1 MSRDDFLQNLDEEKK
16 GVLYAVLAFSF
27 WGLVPIYF
35 KLVKSV
41 SPTEILIHR
50 IIWSVLF
57 LTILIIIT
65 KQISIFKNIIK
76 DKKKLKILFLTSLL
90 VSTNWL
96 IFIWAV
102 SNNKITE
109 ASLGYYINPIVNVIL
124 GVFFFKEK
132 PTKFQKIAIVFA
144 IFAIINEIISFGTLP
159 LVSISLALSF
169 GFYGM
174 FRKKISLPSMA
185 GLYIETLIILPF
197 ALIYFAYLVS
207 VSQNAFVFPL
217 NHISILL
224 ICAGLITVIPLL
236 LFNSAATRVSLVKL
250 GFLQY
255 IGPTI
260 SFLLGIFV
268 YSEPFDSKKLITF
281 SFIWIALIF
290 FTLDSK
296 YSKK

>member
-1 MSRDDFLQNLDEEKK
+1 MQNLNEEKK
-16 GVLYAVLAFSF
+16 GILYAVLAFSF

-35 KLVKSV
+35 KFVKSV
-41 SPTEILIHR
+41 SPIEILVHR
-50 IIWSVLF
+50 VVWSVVF
-57 LTILIIIT
+57 LTLLIITT
-65 KQISIFKNIIK
+65 KQISVFKSILK
-76 DKKKLKILFLTSLL
+76 DKKRLKILFLTSFL
-90 VSTNWL
+90 VSINWL

-109 ASLGYYINPIVNVIL
+109 ASLGYYINPIVNVVL
-124 GVFFFKEK
+124 GVIFFREK
-132 PTKFQKIAIVFA
+132 TTRFQKIAILFA
-144 IFAIINEIISFGTLP
+144 ILAITNEIISFGSIP

-185 GLYIETLIILPF
+185 GLYIETLIVLPF
-197 ALIYFAYLVS
+197 ALIYFIYLVS
-207 VSQNAFVFPL
+207 ISQNAFVFPL

-236 LFNSAATRVSLVKL
+236 WFNAAATRVSLVKL

-260 SFLLGIFV
+260 SFLLGVLFTV
-268 YSEPFDSKKLITF
+268 KHLI
-281 SFIWIALIF
+281 LKN
-290 FTLDSK
+290 L
-296 YSKK
+296 